1 MSIFGKTLA
10 SMGIGAAKV
19 DTRLEKSSY
28 RQGDLIC
35 GAIYVQGGQV
45 EQKVD
50 DIYLYLVVQYHHEGS
65 QAEYV
70 LDEFR
75 ITEPFVLSPS
85 ESKEIPFEFHLP
97 YDVPVTTSGCPVY
110 LKTGLDI
117 KMAKDPGDV
126 DGIEITPHPLVNQVI
141 KLIEEVGF
149 ELKGVTADFE
159 HYYTQQPFVQEYQLT
174 PLMRFQDVVDRVTAV
189 FTPHD
194 QEVDIILKVDRKAVD
209 LMTSMEEALD
219 LDQRMTRFVV
229 KESELES
236 DKLTKKLEKLIL
248 KQIY

>member
-10 SMGIGAAKV
+10 SMGIGATKV

-28 RQGDLIC
+28 RQGDFIN
-35 GAIYVQGGQV
+35 GAVYIQGGQV

-50 DIYLYLVVQYHHEGS
+50 DIYLYLVVQYHHEGNS
-65 QAEYV
+65 AEYV

-75 ITEPFVLSPS
+75 ITEPFVIGPS
-85 ESKEIPFEFHLP
+85 ESKEIPFEFQLP

-117 KMAKDPGDV
+117 RMAKDPGDV
-126 DGIEITPHPLVNQVI
+126 DGIEITPHPLVHQMI
-141 KLIEEVGF
+141 QLIEEIGF
-149 ELKGVTADFE
+149 ELRGVTADFE
-159 HYYTQQPFVQEYQLT
+159 HYYTQQPFVQEYRFN
-174 PLMRFQDVVDRVTAV
+174 PLLRFQDVVDQIVVV

-194 QEVDIILKVDRKAVD
+194 HEVDIILKVDRKAVD

-229 KESELES
+229 TQAEYESGQLARRVES
-236 DKLTKKLEKLIL
+236 LIV

>member
-50 DIYLYLVVQYHHEGS
+50 DIYLYLVVQYHHEGN
-65 QAEYV
+65 QAEYI

-85 ESKEIPFEFHLP
+85 ESKEIPFEFQLP

-117 KMAKDPGDV
+117 KMAKDPSDV
-126 DGIEITPHPLVNQVI
+126 DGIEITPHPLVSRVI

-174 PLMRFQDVVDRVTAV
+174 PLMRFQDVVDRVVVV

-229 KESELES
+229 KESDLES
-236 DKLTKKLEKLIL
+236 DKLGNKIEKLIV

>member
-1 MSIFGKTLA
+1 MSVFGKTLA

-50 DIYLYLVVQYHHEGS
+50 DIYLYLVVQYHHEGN
-65 QAEYV
+65 QAEYI

-85 ESKEIPFEFHLP
+85 ESKEIPFEFQLP

-117 KMAKDPGDV
+117 KMAKDPSDV
-126 DGIEITPHPLVNQVI
+126 DGIEITPHPLVSRVI

-174 PLMRFQDVVDRVTAV
+174 PLMRFQDVVDRVVVV

-229 KESELES
+229 KESDLES
-236 DKLTKKLEKLIL
+236 DKLGNKIEKLIV